1 MMSVT
6 EFQTYNHKI
15 YYAGMTLT
23 PLFTNLM
30 LMNESI
36 VVAILHVRQLSADII
51 TSWIEI
57 ATYLTDGEY
66 FNV

>member
-1 MMSVT
+1 M
-6 EFQTYNHKI
+6 I
-15 YYAGMTLT
+15 LT

-57 ATYLTDGEY
+57 ATYLTDGEC

>member
-1 MMSVT
+1 M
-6 EFQTYNHKI
+6 I
-15 YYAGMTLT
+15 LT

-66 FNV
+66 FKV